1 MLTLKFGG
9 TSMADAECISAS
21 AKIIIGRAEK
31 DRVSVIAS
39 AASGVSNFLQDSI
52 DSCIKG
58 ESVEKFVQELKQKHY
73 SICNSL
79 VKLHPDF
86 NIQRVL
92 DKIDG
97 IFTEYEKLLNG
108 VVAFSE
114 CPDTIYCRIMGMG
127 ELLSN
132 PILEEVLKSEKPVL
146 VDFYADW
153 CGPCNAMAPVIE
165 ELAKELEGKVKV
177 GKINVDENPDIAV
190 EYNVMS
196 IPTLIVFKNGKEE
209 KRLVGVQDKEELL
222 TLF

>member
-52 DSCIKG
+52 DACIKG

-97 IFTEYEKLLNG
+97 IFTEYEKLLNN
-108 VVAFSE
+108 
-114 CPDTIYCRIMGMG
+114 
-127 ELLSN
+127 L
-132 PILEEVLKSEKPVL
+132 
-146 VDFYADW
+146 
-153 CGPCNAMAPVIE
+153 
-165 ELAKELEGKVKV
+165 
-177 GKINVDENPDIAV
+177 
-190 EYNVMS
+190 
-196 IPTLIVFKNGKEE
+196 
-209 KRLVGVQDKEELL
+209 
-222 TLF
+222 

>member
-132 PILEEVLKSEKPVL
+132 PILEEVLKSEKQNAIL
-146 VDFYADW
+146 LDTRDFIVTT
-153 CGPCNAMAPVIE
+153 GNQ
-165 ELAKELEGKVKV
+165 KEGDPDYSVCT
-177 GKINVDENPDIAV
+177 ENFLPYRDGESFSKYRI
-190 EYNVMS
+190 
-196 IPTLIVFKNGKEE
+196 LIFPGFVC
-209 KRLVGVQDKEELL
+209 
-222 TLF
+222 